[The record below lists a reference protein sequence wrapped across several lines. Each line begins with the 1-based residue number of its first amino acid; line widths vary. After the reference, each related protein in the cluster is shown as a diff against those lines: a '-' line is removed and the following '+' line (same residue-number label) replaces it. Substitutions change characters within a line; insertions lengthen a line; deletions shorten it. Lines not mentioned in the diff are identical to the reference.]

1 MLYDTL
7 TSCQIEIA
15 NTVQYSLVR
24 SVNGKTLYFVRIT
37 TEPIYT
43 LLLVDEEME
52 NDDDLEVKDA
62 GLDKPENLSES
73 TVPSVVTE
81 EQEQINEPSDFKK
94 EEQSL
99 ETDVCSPVKDDDNAF
114 EDWEEEDS
122 DSVRVPPKDDFL
134 TGAADVELL
143 SASVGGEIDTAED
156 KVSDDEEADAG
167 AGAGAPRRIIG
178 WDEDDVE
185 DWGLE
190 QMKNESLGNNSGGD
204 ERKG

>member
-1 MLYDTL
+1 M
-7 TSCQIEIA
+7 
-15 NTVQYSLVR
+15 R

-37 TEPIYT
+37 TEPICT
-43 LLLVDEEME
+43 LLLVDEEMG
-52 NDDDLEVKDA
+52 NDDDDLEVKDA
-62 GLDKPENLSES
+62 GLDKEENLSES

-81 EQEQINEPSDFKK
+81 EQEQINEPSDSKK

-134 TGAADVELL
+134 TGAADVKLL
-143 SASVGGEIDTAED
+143 SASVGDDIDTAED
-156 KVSDDEEADAG
+156 KVSDDGDADAG

-190 QMKNESLGNNSGGD
+190 QMKNESLGNKYGDD